1 MTLKTLL
8 YNIAQYAIGNKIIN
22 YSAAGPSLY
31 QLNMETIKDYPVLF
45 ASPTGNHNITPNL
58 TTYTITLYYID
69 RLTRGGDN
77 DIDILSTSVEG
88 LKSII
93 NGIKYLPGVIE
104 IYDDYNITNFADTQK
119 MSDNVAG
126 AYATITIR
134 TANNSTCPD
143 GGIISNG
150 SFIPSD
156 NIVVKNQN
164 KNLIVNENGN
174 YTLKPDNGYTGL
186 GRVIVKVDVPDDNG
200 SYEEGYEEGNRTG
213 IEAGKRIQK
222 ELMQPITITSNGTY
236 IREDGYSEVVVDVD
250 GDENRYDEGY
260 QDGYSQG
267 EEDQKAKLTN
277 ITIRE
282 NGTYTSKDGY
292 GEVIVNVEGS
302 SGGDCEEAYEQGK
315 ADQKAL
321 MTTAT
326 FTRNGT
332 YTREDGYS
340 TVVVDVA
347 DENGNYQ
354 DGYDTGI
361 EEGKITGYNSGYT
374 AGETAQ
380 KSKLTGITITE
391 NGTYLK
397 DDGYNE
403 VIVNVPQTGGTTGS
417 LVLVDG
423 TKLSYSTFT
432 EVPDYYDLSNITDV
446 SYMFSGCENLKSIP
460 QLDTSNSTNMKYMFS
475 HCENLQKV
483 PELDTSNVTN
493 MERMFYDCPY
503 LKSIPQLDTSNVTN
517 MSNMFGYCISLT
529 TIPQLDTSKVTNMGW
544 MFASSYNLQSL
555 PTFDVSNVTNMDEMF
570 RNTMKY
576 LTNVGGWINLSCN
589 WDGSSGLKV
598 CPNLTY
604 QSCINILNG
613 LADVTELGGRT
624 LKVHSNFLT
633 TVGDE
638 ISIGINKGWTIT
650 A

>member
-31 QLNMETIKDYPVLF
+31 GLNMETIKDYPVLF

-150 SFIPSD
+150 GFIPND

-200 SYEEGYEEGNRTG
+200 SYEEGYEEGNKVG

-250 GDENRYDEGY
+250 GDESRYEEGY
-260 QDGYSQG
+260 QDGYNQG

-277 ITIRE
+277 ITITE
-282 NGTYTSKDGY
+282 NGTYTSEDGY
-292 GEVIVNVEGS
+292 GEVIVNVEGGF
-302 SGGDCEEAYEQGK
+302 GGDCEEAYEQGK

-321 MTTAT
+321 MTTRT
-326 FTRNGT
+326 FTSEGT
-332 YTREDGYS
+332 YTREDGWNEV
-340 TVVVDVA
+340 TVKFNIFPFMQNTVLRVFRGDWDRFEADGFFWAGNMYDYEQKNPDVTS
-347 DENGNYQ
+347 NGMMYEINYDNPVSYYYDWKILNL
-354 DGYDTGI
+354 DGYGLSI
-361 EEGKITGYNSGYT
+361 WGK
-374 AGETAQ
+374 
-380 KSKLTGITITE
+380 K
-391 NGTYLK
+391 
-397 DDGYNE
+397 
-403 VIVNVPQTGGTTGS
+403 S
-417 LVLVDG
+417 LVTPWVYNANNSPSTRIILPDYFLGGFECSEVEYINRVFEAAESLKAILTLTNLGKSFTSVNTLDLSVL
-423 TKLSYSTFT
+423 TKLND
-432 EVPDYYDLSNITDV
+432 DYYDGDCFISLANSVYDFAVDGMNTNGI
-446 SYMFSGCENLKSIP
+446 SY
-460 QLDTSNSTNMKYMFS
+460 
-475 HCENLQKV
+475 
-483 PELDTSNVTN
+483 SNV
-493 MERMFYDCPY
+493 
-503 LKSIPQLDTSNVTN
+503 K
-517 MSNMFGYCISLT
+517 
-529 TIPQLDTSKVTNMGW
+529 
-544 MFASSYNLQSL
+544 L
-555 PTFDVSNVTNMDEMF
+555 PKTVSQDAIDA
-570 RNTMKY
+570 
-576 LTNVGGWINLSCN
+576 WI
-589 WDGSSGLKV
+589 
-598 CPNLTY
+598 
-604 QSCINILNG
+604 
-613 LADVTELGGRT
+613 A
-624 LKVHSNFLT
+624 
-633 TVGDE
+633 
-638 ISIGINKGWTIT
+638 KGWRVLQ
-650 A
+650 

>member
-31 QLNMETIKDYPVLF
+31 GLNMETIKDYPVLF

-200 SYEEGYEEGNRTG
+200 SYEEGYEEGNKVG
-213 IEAGKRIQK
+213 IEAGKRTQK

-250 GDENRYDEGY
+250 GDESRYEEGY
-260 QDGYSQG
+260 QDGYNQG
-267 EEDQKAKLTN
+267 EKDQKAKLTN
-277 ITIRE
+277 ITITS
-282 NGTYTSKDGY
+282 NGTYTSEDGY
-292 GEVIVNVEGS
+292 GEVIVNVEGG

-315 ADQKAL
+315 VDQKAL
-321 MTTAT
+321 MTTET
-326 FTRNGT
+326 FTSEGT
-332 YTREDGYS
+332 YTREDGWNEVKFNLGIFPFMKY
-340 TVVVDVA
+340 TVLREFNRVWIDVEADGYFWLGNMVDYEQNNPDVTSNGMMYEI
-347 DENGNYQ
+347 DYDNPVGNY
-354 DGYDTGI
+354 YDWKILNLSGRGI
-361 EEGKITGYNSGYT
+361 SIWGK
-374 AGETAQ
+374 
-380 KSKLTGITITE
+380 K
-391 NGTYLK
+391 
-397 DDGYNE
+397 
-403 VIVNVPQTGGTTGS
+403 S
-417 LVLVDG
+417 LVTPWVYNANNSPSTRIVLPDYFLGGFECSEVEYINRVFEGAESLKAIVTLTNLGKSFTSVNTLD
-423 TKLSYSTFT
+423 LSVLTNLND
-432 EVPDYYDLSNITDV
+432 DYYDGDCFILLANSVYDFAVDGINVNGI
-446 SYMFSGCENLKSIP
+446 SY
-460 QLDTSNSTNMKYMFS
+460 
-475 HCENLQKV
+475 
-483 PELDTSNVTN
+483 SNV
-493 MERMFYDCPY
+493 
-503 LKSIPQLDTSNVTN
+503 K
-517 MSNMFGYCISLT
+517 
-529 TIPQLDTSKVTNMGW
+529 
-544 MFASSYNLQSL
+544 L
-555 PTFDVSNVTNMDEMF
+555 PNSVRQEAIDA
-570 RNTMKY
+570 
-576 LTNVGGWINLSCN
+576 WI
-589 WDGSSGLKV
+589 
-598 CPNLTY
+598 
-604 QSCINILNG
+604 
-613 LADVTELGGRT
+613 A
-624 LKVHSNFLT
+624 
-633 TVGDE
+633 
-638 ISIGINKGWTIT
+638 KGWRVLQ
-650 A
+650 

>member
-31 QLNMETIKDYPVLF
+31 GLNMETIKDYPVLF

-200 SYEEGYEEGNRTG
+200 SYEEGYDAGNKVG
-213 IEAGKRIQK
+213 FEDGKRTQK

-236 IREDGYSEVVVDVD
+236 IREDGYSEVVVDV
-250 GDENRYDEGY
+250 EG
-260 QDGYSQG
+260 G
-267 EEDQKAKLTN
+267 
-277 ITIRE
+277 
-282 NGTYTSKDGY
+282 
-292 GEVIVNVEGS
+292 

-321 MTTAT
+321 LTSTTIN
-326 FTRNGT
+326 RNGT
-332 YTREDGYS
+332 YTREDGY
-340 TVVVDVA
+340 
-347 DENGNYQ
+347 
-354 DGYDTGI
+354 
-361 EEGKITGYNSGYT
+361 
-374 AGETAQ
+374 
-380 KSKLTGITITE
+380 
-391 NGTYLK
+391 
-397 DDGYNE
+397 NE
-403 VIVNVPQTGGTTGS
+403 VVVNVPSTLYPKFFG
-417 LVLVDG
+417 VL
-423 TKLSYSTFT
+423 S
-432 EVPDYYDLSNITDV
+432 
-446 SYMFSGCENLKSIP
+446 
-460 QLDTSNSTNMKYMFS
+460 DT
-475 HCENLQKV
+475 
-483 PELDTSNVTN
+483 
-493 MERMFYDCPY
+493 
-503 LKSIPQLDTSNVTN
+503 
-517 MSNMFGYCISLT
+517 
-529 TIPQLDTSKVTNMGW
+529 
-544 MFASSYNLQSL
+544 
-555 PTFDVSNVTNMDEMF
+555 
-570 RNTMKY
+570 
-576 LTNVGGWINLSCN
+576 
-589 WDGSSGLKV
+589 
-598 CPNLTY
+598 
-604 QSCINILNG
+604 
-613 LADVTELGGRT
+613 
-624 LKVHSNFLT
+624 
-633 TVGDE
+633 
-638 ISIGINKGWTIT
+638 IGINYHKIYDYMAADGDTWTGKLWGYVEQNPDKTSNGMMYEFDSYSDKAPIESIYIGDGDLDVLNLSATIDDKYTNHWGMPVWGKKSLVTPWVYNVNNSPTTTKILPDCILGGFECGEVEYINRVFEGAEKLRVFQWLHNLGKSFTSVNTLDLSVLTKLNYDIDGLDSFIEIANSVYDFAVDGMNVNGISYSNVKLPTSVSQEAIDAWIAKGWRVLQ
-650 A
+650 

>member
-31 QLNMETIKDYPVLF
+31 GLNMETIKDYPVLF

-200 SYEEGYEEGNRTG
+200 SYEEGYEEGNRAG

-222 ELMQPITITSNGTY
+222 ELMQPITITENGTY

-250 GDENRYDEGY
+250 GDESKYEEGY
-260 QDGYSQG
+260 QDGYNQG

-277 ITIRE
+277 ITITE
-282 NGTYTSKDGY
+282 NGTYTSEDGY

-321 MTTAT
+321 LTSTTIN
-326 FTRNGT
+326 RNGT
-332 YTREDGYS
+332 YTN
-340 TVVVDVA
+340 
-347 DENGNYQ
+347 ENGWNEVNVNV
-354 DGYDTGI
+354 DTQYFGPISETLFSGI
-361 EEGKITGYNSGYT
+361 NDELQRGLIYLEHYAGDLAQYENDNPDVTSNGMMYSFGTNPIIPLQCGSYYCTMINMAYLGLEVWGKKTLVTPWVYNANNSPSKDKVIADVILGGFHCPQVEYINRVFEGAENLEVFTTLTDLGKSFTSVNTLDLSVLTKLNSGIWGMDSFVEMANSVYDF
-374 AGETAQ
+374 A
-380 KSKLTGITITE
+380 
-391 NGTYLK
+391 
-397 DDGYNE
+397 
-403 VIVNVPQTGGTTGS
+403 
-417 LVLVDG
+417 VDG
-423 TKLSYSTFT
+423 MNVNGISYS
-432 EVPDYYDLSNITDV
+432 
-446 SYMFSGCENLKSIP
+446 
-460 QLDTSNSTNMKYMFS
+460 
-475 HCENLQKV
+475 
-483 PELDTSNVTN
+483 NV
-493 MERMFYDCPY
+493 
-503 LKSIPQLDTSNVTN
+503 K
-517 MSNMFGYCISLT
+517 
-529 TIPQLDTSKVTNMGW
+529 
-544 MFASSYNLQSL
+544 L
-555 PTFDVSNVTNMDEMF
+555 PNYAKQEAIDA
-570 RNTMKY
+570 
-576 LTNVGGWINLSCN
+576 WI
-589 WDGSSGLKV
+589 
-598 CPNLTY
+598 
-604 QSCINILNG
+604 
-613 LADVTELGGRT
+613 A
-624 LKVHSNFLT
+624 
-633 TVGDE
+633 
-638 ISIGINKGWTIT
+638 KGWRVLQ
-650 A
+650 

>member
-31 QLNMETIKDYPVLF
+31 GLNMETIKDYPVLF

-222 ELMQPITITSNGTY
+222 NLMQPITITSNGTY

-250 GDENRYDEGY
+250 GDESRYEEGY
-260 QDGYSQG
+260 QDGYYQG
-267 EEDQKAKLTN
+267 EEHQK
-277 ITIRE
+277 
-282 NGTYTSKDGY
+282 S
-292 GEVIVNVEGS
+292 
-302 SGGDCEEAYEQGK
+302 
-315 ADQKAL
+315 L
-321 MTTAT
+321 MTTET
-326 FTRNGT
+326 FTSEGT
-332 YTREDGYS
+332 YTREDGWNEVKFNLGIFPFMKY
-340 TVVVDVA
+340 TVLREFNRVWIDVEADGYFWLGNMVDYEQNNPDVTSNGMMNEI
-347 DENGNYQ
+347 DYDNPVGNYY
-354 DGYDTGI
+354 GWKILNLSGRGI
-361 EEGKITGYNSGYT
+361 SIWGK
-374 AGETAQ
+374 
-380 KSKLTGITITE
+380 K
-391 NGTYLK
+391 
-397 DDGYNE
+397 
-403 VIVNVPQTGGTTGS
+403 S
-417 LVLVDG
+417 LVTPWVYNANNSPSTRIVLPDYFLGGFECSEVEYINRVFEGAESLKAIVTLTNLGKSFTSVNTLD
-423 TKLSYSTFT
+423 LSVLTNLND
-432 EVPDYYDLSNITDV
+432 DYYDGDCFILLANSVYDFAVDGINVNGI
-446 SYMFSGCENLKSIP
+446 SY
-460 QLDTSNSTNMKYMFS
+460 
-475 HCENLQKV
+475 
-483 PELDTSNVTN
+483 SNV
-493 MERMFYDCPY
+493 
-503 LKSIPQLDTSNVTN
+503 K
-517 MSNMFGYCISLT
+517 
-529 TIPQLDTSKVTNMGW
+529 
-544 MFASSYNLQSL
+544 L
-555 PTFDVSNVTNMDEMF
+555 PNSVRQEAIDA
-570 RNTMKY
+570 
-576 LTNVGGWINLSCN
+576 WI
-589 WDGSSGLKV
+589 
-598 CPNLTY
+598 
-604 QSCINILNG
+604 
-613 LADVTELGGRT
+613 A
-624 LKVHSNFLT
+624 
-633 TVGDE
+633 
-638 ISIGINKGWTIT
+638 KGWRVLQ
-650 A
+650 

>member
-1 MTLKTLL
+1 MVNISENLEVLEGVKDDIKT
-8 YNIAQYAIGNKIIN
+8 AIENKGIVIN
-22 YSAAGPSLY
+22 D
-31 QLNMETIKDYPVLF
+31 T
-45 ASPTGNHNITPNL
+45 TPFV
-58 TTYTITLYYID
+58 D
-69 RLTRGGDN
+69 
-77 DIDILSTSVEG
+77 
-88 LKSII
+88 
-93 NGIKYLPGVIE
+93 
-104 IYDDYNITNFADTQK
+104 
-119 MSDNVAG
+119 
-126 AYATITIR
+126 YATKI
-134 TANNSTCPD
+134 NE
-143 GGIISNG
+143 ISIG
-150 SFIPSD
+150 
-156 NIVVKNQN
+156 
-164 KNLIVNENGN
+164 
-174 YTLKPDNGYTGL
+174 TG
-186 GRVIVKVDVPDDNG
+186 DYQD
-200 SYEEGYEEGNRTG
+200 GYEQGKLDQKALLENRTF
-213 IEAGKRIQK
+213 RR
-222 ELMQPITITSNGTY
+222 NGTY
-236 IREDGYSEVVVDVD
+236 SRPDGYGTVVVDVPSGGTGDYDTGFED
-250 GDENRYDEGY
+250 GVAA
-260 QDGYSQG
+260 
-267 EEDQKAKLTN
+267 QKAKLTN
-277 ITIRE
+277 ITIT
-282 NGTYTSKDGY
+282 N
-292 GEVIVNVEGS
+292 
-302 SGGDCEEAYEQGK
+302 
-315 ADQKAL
+315 
-321 MTTAT
+321 
-326 FTRNGT
+326 NGT

-354 DGYDTGI
+354 DGYDAGYNTGV
-361 EEGKITGYNSGYT
+361 EEGKQL
-374 AGETAQ
+374 Q

-423 TKLSYSTFT
+423 TKLSHSTFT

-475 HCENLQKV
+475 HCENLKSIPQ
-483 PELDTSNVTN
+483 LDTSNVSN
-493 MERMFYDCPY
+493 MEYMFYDCPY

-517 MSNMFGYCISLT
+517 MNNMFGYCISLT
-529 TIPQLDTSKVTNMGW
+529 TIPQLDTSNVTNMEGMFRGCDSLQTIPLIDTSKVTNMGW

-555 PTFDVSNVTNMDEMF
+555 PTFDVSNVTNMAEMF

-613 LADVTELGGRT
+613 LADVTELGSRT

-638 ISIGINKGWTIT
+638 ISIGINKGWTIS